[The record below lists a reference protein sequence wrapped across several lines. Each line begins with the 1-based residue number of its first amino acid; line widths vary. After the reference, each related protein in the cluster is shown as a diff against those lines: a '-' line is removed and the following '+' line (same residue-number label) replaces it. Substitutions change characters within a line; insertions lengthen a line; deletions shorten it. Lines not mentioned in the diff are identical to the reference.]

1 MLIKEYRIPL
11 PLTVEEY
18 RIAQLYM
25 IAKKSR
31 EESHGEGSGVE
42 IIINEP
48 YKDGPGGNGQY
59 TKKIYHVGNHLPG
72 WIKSLLPKSALT
84 VEEEA
89 WNAYP
94 YTRTR
99 YTCPF
104 VEKFSLDI
112 ETYYY
117 PDNGYQ
123 DNVFQLSGSDLRNRI
138 VDVIDIVKDQL
149 WGGDYVKEEDPK
161 HFVSDKT
168 GRGPLGED
176 WLDEYWREVKG
187 KKQPTPRNMSL
198 MTAYKICRVEFRY
211 WGMQTKLEKFI
222 HDVALRKMMLR
233 AHRQAW
239 AWQDEWFG
247 LTIEDIREL
256 ERRTQLALAKKMGG
270 GEECSDDSISEPYV
284 STAVTAASTTG
295 SERKKS
301 APAVPPIV
309 TQQPPSAEASS
320 DEEGEEEDD
329 DEDENDAIGTGVD
342 LSANQS
348 GSAQRSRS
356 QSIQMAQKGKFG
368 SKGALHS
375 PVGSAHSFD
384 LQSKKPHAKTAPRR
398 HVANWRM
405 ERLEVDSK
413 SNSDEEFFDCLDTNE
428 TNSLAKWSSLELLGE
443 GDDSPPPHGGPSSA
457 ASVGGRGNSRQEDS
471 IFNQDFLMRVAS
483 ERGNKRQLR
492 SSASVDRSHDSSPPG
507 SPSTPSC
514 PTTIL
519 ILVVHAGS
527 VLDAAS
533 ELTAKKSDVTTFR
546 GSFEAVMRQ
555 HYPSLL
561 THVTIKMVPCPS
573 ICTDALGILSSLS
586 PYSFD
591 ASPSAADIPNI
602 ADVPIGAIPLL
613 SVASPEFHETVNKTV
628 AAANIVY
635 HEFLKSEEGHGFS
648 GQIVMLGDSMGSLL
662 AYEALCRS
670 NGSQPGTASG
680 ASNSGGDAATNI
692 NTHNPLS
699 ARNSRL
705 DDDERFIEA
714 DLDAKRL
721 LVAPSPRRRRSS
733 SSSDSRATKLDFEVC
748 DFFMFGSPLS
758 VVLAARKL
766 HDAKAALPRPNCH
779 QVYNL
784 FHPTDPIASRLEPLL
799 SARFSIL
806 APVNVPRY
814 AKYPLGNGQPL
825 HLLEV
830 IQSHPQHFNDGN
842 NLLAGRRLSD
852 ASMQSTISGLIEN
865 VSLSTIHALQNKW
878 WGTKRLDYALY
889 CPEGL
894 SNFPAH
900 ALPHLFHASYWESP
914 DVIAFILRQI
924 GKFEG
929 IPFVGSNDDKDNAS
943 FHPGQPREKWI
954 KKRTSVKL
962 KNVAANHRANDV
974 IVQEGR
980 EQRLN
985 ARFMYG
991 PLDMIT
997 LHGEKVDV
1005 HIMKDPP
1012 AGEWTFL
1019 STEVTDKNGRI
1030 SYSIPD
1036 QVSLGYGI
1044 YPVKMVVRGDHTS
1057 VDCYMAVVPP
1067 LTECVVFSIDG
1078 SFTASMS
1085 VTGRDPKVRAG
1096 AVDVCRHWQELG
1108 YLLIYITG
1116 RPDMQQQRV
1125 VSWLSQH
1132 NFPHGL
1138 ISFAD
1143 GLSTDPLGHKT
1154 AYLNNLVQNHG
1165 ISITAAYGSSKDI
1178 SVYTNVGMRTDQIFI
1193 VGKVG
1198 KKLQSNATVL
1208 SDGYA
1213 AHLAGLQA
1221 VGGSRPAKGNARMVI
1236 PRGCFNLPGQTANP
1250 RRRSNAFE
1258 LQLANISP
1266 CSSNINSPSSSNHI
1280 LLAQLIE
1287 NAIEKDT
1294 PAA

>member
-176 WLDEYWREVKG
+176 WLEEYWREVKG

-239 AWQDEWFG
+239 AWQDEWHG

-256 ERRTQLALAKKMGG
+256 ERQTQLALAKKMGG
-270 GEECSDDSISEPYV
+270 GEECSDDSVSEPYV
-284 STAVTAASTTG
+284 STAATAASTTG

-320 DEEGEEEDD
+320 DEEEGEEEDD

-342 LSANQS
+342 LSATNQG

-356 QSIQMAQKGKFG
+356 QSIQMAQKAKFG

-384 LQSKKPHAKTAPRR
+384 LQ
-398 HVANWRM
+398 VANWRM

-457 ASVGGRGNSRQEDS
+457 ASVGGGRGSSRQEDS

-680 ASNSGGDAATNI
+680 ASNSGGDGGGPNANI
-692 NTHNPLS
+692 NTHNPLGP
-699 ARNSRL
+699 RHSRL

-733 SSSDSRATKLDFEVC
+733 SSSDSRASKLDFEVS

-766 HDAKAALPRPNCH
+766 HDAKAALARPNCH

-1198 KKLQSNATVL
+1198 KKLQANATVL

-1266 CSSNINSPSSSNHI
+1266 CGSNINSPSSSNHI